1 MNRLDDKVAII
12 TGGARGQGASE
23 AELFLQAGGDVF
35 ITDIDA
41 KCGRDAADRLG
52 SKCRFVEQDVSSED
66 SWTFLVDIVLECQ
79 GHIDV
84 LVNNADLFHVAG
96 LQQTSILLWDQII
109 AVNQTGVFL
118 GMARGRVRHEKEWIR
133 EHNQHFFVGRSVGSA
148 GGGHNIFGCKMGR
161 TRNVEVCRNRVGL
174 LWNSRKLGS
183 SRFH

>member
-23 AELFLQAGGDVF
+23 AELFLLAGADVF

-118 GMARGRVRHEKEWIR
+118 GMRAVASAMKKNGSGSII
-133 EHNQHFFVGRSVGSA
+133 NISSSA
-148 GGGHNIFGCKMGR
+148 GLSAAPECTHIPLQNGPCA
-161 TRNVEVCRNRVGL
+161 EC
-174 LWNSRKLGS
+174 
-183 SRFH
+183 